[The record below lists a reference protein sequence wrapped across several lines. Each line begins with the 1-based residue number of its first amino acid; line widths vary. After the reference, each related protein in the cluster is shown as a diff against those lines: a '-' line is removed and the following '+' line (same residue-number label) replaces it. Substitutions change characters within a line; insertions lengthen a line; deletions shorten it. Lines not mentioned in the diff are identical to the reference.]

1 LRPAAQELE
10 LTRVK
15 ERLSWGYV
23 VRKVRVPFCEAC
35 IALREA
41 KTARQVLFER
51 VAIAQ
56 SALLALIVAVYLF
69 FTTASI
75 ESGIW
80 SAGENWAWR
89 GLLGALGGLV
99 LFGGLY
105 LVVRPWARR
114 FRSPETR
121 AALQAVSIADFD
133 WETTTLRFADA
144 EYAER
149 FARANDQRRA
159 GIRPNGG

>member
-15 ERLSWGYV
+15 ERLSGGYV
-23 VRKVRVPFCEAC
+23 VRRVQVPFCEAC

-41 KTARQVLFER
+41 KTARQVLFQR
-51 VAIAQ
+51 VAAAQ
-56 SALLALIVAVYLF
+56 SVLLALIVAVYIF

-80 SAGENWAWR
+80 SVGENWAWR
-89 GLLGALGGLV
+89 GLLGALGGLI

-105 LVVRPWARR
+105 MIVRPWARR
-114 FRSPETR
+114 FQSPETR

-133 WETTTLRFADA
+133 WETTTLRFADD
-144 EYAER
+144 EYAAR
-149 FARANDQRRA
+149 FSQANDQRRA
-159 GIRPNGG
+159 GIGPGDG